1 MKQIGFKNFRKFENF
16 PTMDLG
22 DITILVGGNNA
33 GKSTVVKAILLI
45 TEFLKTTAF
54 VNEDDDSAILNNRFY
69 FDKNYYAHIGTVSR
83 AICNTAKDKELKFY
97 TNFGDC
103 SISITLYQDDDSA
116 NATNAFIREVELKD
130 LNRFIDYYLDF
141 TKDLLIAKFQPRSLE
156 EQPNEERTKAEK
168 ELKELRSQK
177 RKEKD
182 LSKKAELSD
191 RIRDL
196 NSYLRYVK
204 KQNKAIS
211 EPRVIETT
219 ITGYRGMVG
228 GPLLEM
234 CLYRLIGLEQ
244 YFDTNGEPKPNRKE
258 SKKNFNL
265 TKEDIAFLVQY
276 GNPLF
281 HSISMFDGF
290 DFHMRRYEYIYAHSA
305 NQMIIYN
312 SKDSNDYLV
321 KTIHEFANMRI
332 KPGELANRFVKEWM
346 QKFEI
351 GTDYRLKSV
360 GGEAHTLEIK
370 DNSNNY
376 VYLADKG
383 MGSIQL
389 MILLL
394 RLATFIGKRHEVSR
408 RNNITIMVE
417 EPEQNLHPK
426 LQSELMDLFVYLNK
440 EYGFRFIIETHS
452 EYMVRKSQVIV
463 GDYNLKTEEDLEKNN
478 PFMVYYF
485 PEKGEPYKMKYT
497 TSGLFEN
504 DFDTGFFD
512 EATRHQLKLLQNKR
526 RNTNV

>member
-54 VNEDDDSAILNNRFY
+54 VNEDDKTAILNNRFY

-83 AICNTAKDKELKFY
+83 AMCKTTKDKEMNFY
-97 TNFGDC
+97 VNFGDC
-103 SISITLYQDDDSA
+103 SISITLFQDIEDV

-130 LNRFIDYYLDF
+130 LNRGIDYFLDF
-141 TKDLLIAKFQPRSLE
+141 TKDYLRAKFQPKSIE
-156 EQPNEERTKAEK
+156 EQPNEDRSRVEE
-168 ELKELRSQK
+168 ELLELRSQK

-182 LSKKAELSD
+182 ITKKAELSE

-234 CLYRLIGLEQ
+234 LLYRLVGLGQ
-244 YFDTNGEPKPNRKE
+244 YFDTNGELKSNRKDIQ
-258 SKKNFNL
+258 KDFNL
-265 TKEDIAFLVQY
+265 SKEDIAFLVQY
-276 GNPLF
+276 GEPLY
-281 HSISMFDGF
+281 HSIGMFDGF
-290 DFHMRRYEYIYAHSA
+290 NFHMHRYEYIYAHSA

-321 KTIHEFANMRI
+321 KTIHEFASMRI
-332 KPGELANRFVKEWM
+332 KPGELANRFIKEWM

-351 GTDYRLKSV
+351 GIDYRLNSV

-370 DNSNNY
+370 DDNNNY

-394 RLATFIGKRHEVSR
+394 RLATFIGNRREMSR
-408 RNNITIMVE
+408 RGDITIMVE

-426 LQSELMDLFVYLNK
+426 LQSKLAELFVSLNK
-440 EYGFRFIIETHS
+440 EFGFKFIIETHS
-452 EYMVRKSQVIV
+452 EYLIRQSQVLV
-463 GDYNLKTEEDLEKNN
+463 AEQKYKDEKELNENN
-478 PFMVYYF
+478 PFKVYFF
-485 PEKGEPYKMKYT
+485 PQDKEPYPMNYRTDGKF
-497 TSGLFEN
+497 SNEFG
-504 DFDTGFFD
+504 TGFFD
-512 EATRHQLKLLQNKR
+512 EANKLIYKIL
-526 RNTNV
+526 

>member
-16 PTMDLG
+16 PTIELG

-130 LNRFIDYYLDF
+130 LNRGIDYYLDF
-141 TKDLLIAKFQPRSLE
+141 TKDLLRAKFQPRSLE

-234 CLYRLIGLEQ
+234 LLYRLVGLGQ
-244 YFDTNGEPKPNRKE
+244 YFDAEGELKANKKE
-258 SKKNFNL
+258 SKKDFNL
-265 TKEDIAFLVQY
+265 SKDDISFLIEY
-276 GNPLF
+276 GEPLF
-281 HSISMFDGF
+281 HSVGMFDGF
-290 DFHMRRYEYIYAHSA
+290 KFHMRRYEYIYAHSA

-321 KTIHEFANMRI
+321 KTVHEFANMRI
-332 KPGELANRFVKEWM
+332 KPGELANRFIKEWM

-351 GTDYRLKSV
+351 GSDYRLNSV

-370 DNSNNY
+370 DDNNNY

-394 RLATFIGKRHEVSR
+394 RLATFIGKRREMSHSDD
-408 RNNITIMVE
+408 ITIMVE

-426 LQSELMDLFVYLNK
+426 IQSKLVDLFVYLNNK
-440 EYGFRFIIETHS
+440 YGFKFIIETQS
-452 EYMVRKSQVIV
+452 EYLVRQSQVFV
-463 GDYNLKTEEDLEKNN
+463 AEQKYKDEKDLRDNN
-478 PFMVYYF
+478 PFKVYFFPQDKDPYPMVYRTDGKF
-485 PEKGEPYKMKYT
+485 SNEFG
-497 TSGLFEN
+497 
-504 DFDTGFFD
+504 TGFFD
-512 EATRHQLKLLQNKR
+512 EANKLIYKIL
-526 RNTNV
+526 

>member
-54 VNEDDDSAILNNRFY
+54 INEEDKTAILNNRFY

-83 AICNTAKDKELKFY
+83 AICKDSNNKEMGFY
-97 TNFGDC
+97 VNFGDC
-103 SISITLYQDDDSA
+103 SISITLYQDDEDL
-116 NATNAFIREVELKD
+116 NATNAYIRDMELKD
-130 LNRFIDYYLDF
+130 INRGIDYFLDF
-141 TKDLLIAKFQPRSLE
+141 PKNILRAQFQPKSIE
-156 EQPNEERTKAEK
+156 EQPNEERTRAE
-168 ELKELRSQK
+168 EEIKELRTQK

-182 LSKKAELSD
+182 LAKKAELSD

-234 CLYRLIGLEQ
+234 LLYRLVGLEQ
-244 YFDTNGEPKPNRKE
+244 YFDTNGDIKSNKKE
-258 SKKNFNL
+258 VHKDFDLK
-265 TKEDIAFLVQY
+265 KEDIAFLVQY
-276 GNPLF
+276 GDPLF
-281 HSISMFDGF
+281 HSIGMFDGF
-290 DFHMRRYEYIYAHSA
+290 NFHMRRYEYIYAHSA

-332 KPGELANRFVKEWM
+332 KPGEAANRFVKEWM
-346 QKFEI
+346 QRFGI
-351 GTDYRLKSV
+351 GVDYRLKSV

-370 DNSNNY
+370 DSNGNF

-394 RLATFIGKRHEVSR
+394 RLATFIGKRKEMSR
-408 RNNITIMVE
+408 SSDITIMIE

-426 LQSELMDLFVYLNK
+426 LQSKLAELFVFLNK
-440 EYGFRFIIETHS
+440 EFGFKFIIETHS
-452 EYMVRKSQVIV
+452 EYLIRQSQVLV
-463 GDYNLKTEEDLEKNN
+463 AEQKYKDEKELNENN
-478 PFMVYYF
+478 PFKVYFF
-485 PEKGEPYKMKYT
+485 PQDKDPYPMNYRTDGKF
-497 TSGLFEN
+497 SNEFG
-504 DFDTGFFD
+504 TGFFD
-512 EATRHQLKLLQNKR
+512 EAANLAFKIF
-526 RNTNV
+526 